1 MPDVQP
7 SEFQAIIAAP
17 FGKLGVR
24 CSETAVTGIEFL
36 SLDALLQSPASPLAE
51 RCVEQLVRW
60 FADPDV
66 RFDLPLEPHGTA
78 HQNKVWRAMLAIP
91 RGQVRTYCDLA
102 TEIGSAPR
110 AVGQA
115 CGSNPIPIVIPCH
128 RVVGKAGLGGFMH
141 RADVG
146 ALNIKSWLLHHEQR

>member
-1 MPDVQP
+1 MPDALP
-7 SEFQAIIAAP
+7 PEFQAIIAAP

-24 CSETAVTGIEFL
+24 CSEAAVTGIDFL
-36 SLDALLQSPASPLAE
+36 SLDALLQAPASPLAE

-60 FADPDV
+60 FVDPDV
-66 RFDLPLEPHGTA
+66 RFDFPLKPHGTA

-91 RGQVRTYCDLA
+91 RGQVRTYGDLA
-102 TEIGSAPR
+102 AEIGSAPR

-115 CGSNPIPIVIPCH
+115 CGSNPLPIVIPCH

-141 RADVG
+141 RADDG
-146 ALNIKSWLLHHEQR
+146 ALNIKSWLLYHEQR